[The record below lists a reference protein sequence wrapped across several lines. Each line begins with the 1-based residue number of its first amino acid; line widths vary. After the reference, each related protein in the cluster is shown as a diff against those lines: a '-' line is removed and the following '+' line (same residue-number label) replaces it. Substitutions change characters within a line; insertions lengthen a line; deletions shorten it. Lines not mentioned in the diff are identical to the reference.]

1 MAPPLASLLVALVF
15 QVSAGCPQAALAA
28 AQTDTGWSA
37 YRRGSVAE
45 AVVHFAAADSLCP
58 GDHATQVG
66 LGFVR
71 LHQNQ
76 PRAAAERFRQAIGS
90 DGRDA
95 DAWYGLGLAR
105 ARLKDRG
112 GAVDAWRHA
121 LTIAPGYGD
130 AELQILALGIDSGLA
145 LPAPLRPED
154 PDVPARTAGDGF
166 ETRTGDGWQPFYVK
180 GVNLGVALPGHF
192 PSEFPTD
199 DSTYAHWL
207 ELIAGAHANAV
218 RLYTILPP
226 AFYRALKGWN
236 AAHSDSAV
244 WLVHG
249 VWTELPPRHDYDAAA
264 WKSAFRAEMRRAVDV
279 VHGHALIAARPGH
292 AFGRY
297 DADVSDH
304 ALAFIIG
311 REWEPFSITAYN
323 ARRRHHT
330 TFTGRFLGVDRG
342 TPADVWMAEQC
353 DYLLGY
359 EWDTYY
365 AQRPI
370 AYTNWPTLDPLTHPT
385 EPTLAEEQ
393 RLRRMHGFPPNPRLK
408 EYDNDRESLDAML
421 VRTTAANLGGYFA
434 SYHVYPYYPDFIGL
448 DSTYGAGHSHYLGY
462 LRDLKRHHAGRPL
475 LVAEYGVPSS
485 RGVSHRDADGRDHGG
500 HDERAMAE
508 IDARLTREIREGG
521 AAGGIVF
528 SWLDE
533 WFKHTWVTIDL
544 EQPAERTRLWHNVE
558 DAEQNYGLLGEY
570 GGGGGATSGTPE
582 PGGDPGAWVAL
593 ALVGRGQGQ
602 GRGRGQSDSL
612 ALRVGVDPSYLYLA
626 LSGGPRV
633 GLDAARYVVGI
644 DTYRRDRGQFRLP
657 GVARPAAVGFE
668 FALVLNDTS
677 DAQLRVAPWYNPYL
691 GPRKGMGPTG
701 LDLFYYEAATADV
714 ARRDG
719 VFDSLFVTTNRW
731 RIGRD
736 GRTYGARGVNRGRLR
751 YGRTAEST
759 LADWYVDP
767 ATGLIEIR
775 IAWGLLNVTDPSS
788 RRVMVRYRRDGV
800 FETAPTDG
808 FRFAV
813 AVLDQASGASVARVE
828 PERTYAW
835 PTWEEPAWHERLKPA
850 YFAMREVWGSW

>member
-1 MAPPLASLLVALVF
+1 MVPLVALVF
-15 QVSAGCPQAALAA
+15 QVSCPRAGLAA
-28 AQTDTGWSA
+28 AQTDTGWNA

-45 AVVHFAAADSLCP
+45 AAGHFAAADSLCP
-58 GDHATQVG
+58 GDPATQVG
-66 LGFVR
+66 LAFVQLR
-71 LHQNQ
+71 QNQ
-76 PRAAAERFRQAIGS
+76 PRAAAQRFRRAIES
-90 DGRDA
+90 DARDA

-112 GAVDAWRHA
+112 GAVDAWRRA
-121 LTIAPGYGD
+121 LTLAPGYGD
-130 AELQILALGIDSGLA
+130 AELQILALGLDSGLTV
-145 LPAPLRPED
+145 PAPERPED

-166 ETRTGDGWQPFYVK
+166 ETRLGDGWQPFYVK

-207 ELIAGAHANAV
+207 ELIAGARANAV
-218 RLYTILPP
+218 RVYTILPP
-226 AFYRALKGWN
+226 AFYRALKAWN
-236 AAHSDSAV
+236 SVHPDSAL
-244 WLVHG
+244 WLLHG
-249 VWTELPPRHDYDAAA
+249 VWTELPPRHDYDDPA
-264 WKSAFRAEMRRAVDV
+264 WKAAFRAEMRRAVDV
-279 VHGHALIAARPGH
+279 VHGRALVTARPGY

-297 DADVSDH
+297 DTDVSEH
-304 ALAFIIG
+304 VLAFIIG

-323 ARRRHHT
+323 ARRHHSR
-330 TFTGRFLGVDRG
+330 FGGRFLAVDRG

-359 EWDTYY
+359 EWDTYH

-385 EPTLAEEQ
+385 EPTLEEEQ
-393 RLRRMHGFPPNPRLK
+393 RLRRLHGFPPNPRLK

-421 VRTTAANLGGYFA
+421 VRTTAADVGGYFA
-434 SYHVYPYYPDFIGL
+434 SYHAYPYYPDFIGL
-448 DSTYGAGHSHYLGY
+448 DSAYRTVPGQSHYLNY
-462 LRDLKRHHAGRPL
+462 LRELKRHHAGRPL

-485 RGVSHRDADGRDHGG
+485 RGVSHLDADGMDHGG

-508 IDARLTREIREGG
+508 IDALLTREIREAG
-521 AAGGIVF
+521 AAGGILF

-544 EQPAERTRLWHNVE
+544 EVPAERARLWHNME

-570 GGGGGATSGTPE
+570 AGSASATPE
-582 PGGDPGAWVAL
+582 PGGDSAAWEAL
-593 ALVGRGQGQ
+593 PLLGRE
-602 GRGRGQSDSL
+602 RGLGDPL
-612 ALRVGVDPSYLYLA
+612 ALRVGADPSYLYLA
-626 LSGGPRV
+626 LAVGPGGGGGP
-633 GLDAARYVVGI
+633 DAVRYVVGI

-657 GVARPAAVGFE
+657 GVARPGAVGFE

-701 LDLFYYEAATADV
+701 LDVFYNHGATADV
-714 ARRDG
+714 VRHDG
-719 VFDSLFVTTNRW
+719 TFDSLFVTTNRW

-736 GRTYGARGVNRGRLR
+736 GRTYRAKGVNRGRLR
-751 YGRTAEST
+751 YGRAVEST

-767 ATGLIEIR
+767 ASGLIEIR

-788 RRVMVRYRRDGV
+788 RQVMVRYRRDGV
-800 FETAPTDG
+800 FETARTDG

-813 AVLDQASGASVARVE
+813 VALDRASGTSVARFE
-828 PERTYAW
+828 PKQTYAW
-835 PTWEEPAWHERLKPA
+835 PTWDEPTWHERLKPA